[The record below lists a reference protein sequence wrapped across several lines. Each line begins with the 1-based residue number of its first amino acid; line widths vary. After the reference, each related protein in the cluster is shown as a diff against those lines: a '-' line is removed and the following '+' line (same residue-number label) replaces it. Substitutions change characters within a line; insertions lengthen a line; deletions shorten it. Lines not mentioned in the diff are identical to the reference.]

1 MPFRMP
7 AQVAAAKVA
16 ACIARRRRHTVIP
29 WQMSLVATLMKWL
42 PVSVYDALF
51 EKAPR
56 KPRQLPT

>member
-1 MPFRMP
+1 
-7 AQVAAAKVA
+7 
-16 ACIARRRRHTVIP
+16 
-29 WQMSLVATLMKWL
+29 MSIVATLMKWL